1 MARNPGDYVIF
12 PKPIGDAL
20 YNAPTAASATNP
32 FVTLADLNSA
42 VGLNNELSEI
52 LANGNI
58 TDGNDI
64 AVSTGDSITGVVEL
78 TLSAAAAVDVV
89 GATGVTITA
98 TTGDVSIESGDSSV
112 GITGALDVDL
122 TATAGS
128 IRLRSDVTILDTYTI
143 SSATAGVTLDFGSG
157 LEFNITAPIFSAIAP
172 IIDLTVTQLK
182 LNLIEYAD
190 NTAALGAGLVAGDSY
205 ILAATKAVTVVV

>member
-1 MARNPGDYVIF
+1 MPNGKRNPSMYGQL
-12 PKPIGDAL
+12 PKYLFDAL
-20 YNAPTAASATNP
+20 YSAPTAADNENP

-78 TLSAAAAVDVV
+78 TLV
-89 GATGVTITA
+89 GAVGVDITA
-98 TTGDVSIESGDSSV
+98 TTADVVLTSTAGDVQLSAPSGN
-112 GITGALDVDL
+112 
-122 TATAGS
+122 
-128 IRLRSDVTILDTYTI
+128 IRMRSDVEILDGLTI
-143 SSATAGVTLDFGSG
+143 ISATAGVTLDFGSG
-157 LEFNITAPIFSAIAP
+157 LELTATAPIFSVVAP

-182 LNLIEYAD
+182 LNLTEYAD
-190 NTAALGAGLVAGDSY
+190 NAAALGGGLVAGDTY